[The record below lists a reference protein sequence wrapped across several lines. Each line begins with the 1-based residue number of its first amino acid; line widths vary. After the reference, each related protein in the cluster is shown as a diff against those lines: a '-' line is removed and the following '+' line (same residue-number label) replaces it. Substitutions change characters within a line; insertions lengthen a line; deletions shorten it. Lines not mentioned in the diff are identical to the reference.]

1 MDILNNDSQRR
12 VLLWVSSIATVILV
26 IIGVVTY
33 RHTEHVRITG
43 VAWSREIRIES
54 WQTVR
59 HDEWDLPADGR
70 LIATHEEIHHWDRVY
85 AGSHSE
91 SYSCGTSSKPKTCT
105 RSVSDYRSVAVYRTK
120 YLYDRDEWAYKGS
133 LVRNGS
139 DKDATW
145 ADTTDLREP
154 DGSPRLGDERLGA
167 RVEHYYVDVPDR
179 TEVPFTD
186 WQTYAIGQPV
196 SVVRTITG
204 SVDTIAHDK

>member
-59 HDEWDLPADGR
+59 HDE
-70 LIATHEEIHHWDRVY
+70 WDRVY